1 MKKSLLLIMLGF
13 AVCLTIACKHPGKEI
28 ENIST
33 TLNSTSNTEDITK
46 DVFVDNFGDK
56 LEVIINNSNNTAT
69 IHLDGK
75 TYELKKS
82 NNLPDYTASDAE
94 YQYSNIK
101 GNIIFLNKDYDMV
114 IFQYK
119 QNNKNPK
126 STKMASY

>member
-1 MKKSLLLIMLGF
+1 MLGL
-13 AVCLTIACKHPGKEI
+13 ATGLTIACKHPGKEI
-28 ENIST
+28 ENAST
-33 TLNSTSNTEDITK
+33 SLNSTANSENIIK
-46 DVFVDNFGDK
+46 DAFVDNFGDK
-56 LEVIINNSNNTAT
+56 LEVIINNSTNTAT
-69 IHLDGK
+69 IRLDGK
-75 TYELKKS
+75 IYELKKS

-119 QNNKNPK
+119 QNTKNPK